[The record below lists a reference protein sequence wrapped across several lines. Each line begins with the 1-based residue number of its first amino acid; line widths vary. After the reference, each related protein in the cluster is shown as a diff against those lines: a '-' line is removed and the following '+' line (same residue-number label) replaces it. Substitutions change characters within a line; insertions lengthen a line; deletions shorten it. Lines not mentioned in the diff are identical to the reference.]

1 MDDPLKTC
9 PICNEPCDVEVN
21 TLGKKGCARIK
32 DSSQRRQNRTVQPT
46 VGQRVHI
53 ECRRDYTNDNNIEKD
68 LRQQNRD
75 TDKTELGER
84 STRSKQHRF
93 DFASCCFFCGTRV
106 NLSKTRGPDEAYRV
120 RTLSLQTEILKKCDE
135 RNDEW
140 ADIVKGKLEFARDL
154 HAADAVYHITCNCN
168 FRAFGLS
175 IPKRYNDKPGAYALT
190 NAPSRSV
197 GRPPDTEK
205 LEVFEK
211 TAEYLINHD
220 DEQITIGELVQK
232 MQEFSGGVGYTTKW
246 MKEKLLERFGENII
260 IANILGKSNVVTF
273 RTTAKSILH
282 DFYNSP
288 KTNDDESEKL
298 KLVKAAA
305 ALIKNEIKAASATT
319 NKEYPTS
326 EDISSGAY
334 NLDFVPQSLQL
345 FLRLIF
351 SEKDAD
357 NKIASV
363 GQAIVQA
370 ARPRVVI
377 APLQIGLGVQMHHHF
392 GSRYLIDVLNAM
404 GFSSSYTEVQRFEA
418 NAAVSQ
424 STDIPGCAKN
434 VILQYVADNVDHNSC
449 TLDGYNSF
457 HGMGMIAT
465 TTPGTRR
472 TTPIPR
478 LDVTSKDSKE
488 KGTIDIVYFQSKAVH
503 FGNTTYRELEN
514 LRAVD
519 PSIHLDVLWK
529 VVWPLKPARPSW
541 SGTMQAVH
549 NDRHPGK
556 SSVFF
561 LPMID
566 MNPGDL
572 TCIHSTLLFTAKEA
586 KRHGSTPVLTFDQ
599 PLFWKAHEIVA
610 NKPDD
615 ADLASIVLRLE
626 GFHMEMSFLGCIGR
640 LMEGSGL
647 QEVLELT
654 YAPTAVNYM
663 LQGKAVSRAVRGH
676 FLVDSA
682 LNALLTSQTFK
693 ISLPLPDLDVTL
705 SDVSIEEIDSTDV
718 PEDVQ
723 IAGTVDDIAPSANE
737 DAPVSCEEPDG
748 DLARAAN
755 MWDLLMSGAIPL
767 GEVCVDET
775 IASIQLKLERQKQ
788 TLKCHPT
795 AALWIQY
802 MDMVDIL
809 RKFLKAE
816 RTGNWDLHLST
827 AHEMMPFMAAAG
839 HNLYTKSLHLYLQ
852 DMLQLK
858 ETHKD
863 VYQSF
868 QAGHHVRRT
877 DRCWAGLSTDR

>member
-9 PICNEPCDVEVN
+9 PICNEPCDVEFN

-168 FRAFGLS
+168 FRALGLS

-220 DEQITIGELVQK
+220 DEQITIGELVQEK

-246 MKEKLLERFGENII
+246 MKEKLLERFNEKII

-334 NLDFVPQSLQL
+334 NLDFVLQSLQL

-424 STDIPGCAKN
+424 
-434 VILQYVADNVDHNSC
+434 LQ
-449 TLDGYNSF
+449 
-457 HGMGMIAT
+457 I
-465 TTPGTRR
+465 
-472 TTPIPR
+472 
-478 LDVTSKDSKE
+478 
-488 KGTIDIVYFQSKAVH
+488 FQ
-503 FGNTTYRELEN
+503 
-514 LRAVD
+514 
-519 PSIHLDVLWK
+519 
-529 VVWPLKPARPSW
+529 
-541 SGTMQAVH
+541 
-549 NDRHPGK
+549 
-556 SSVFF
+556 
-561 LPMID
+561 
-566 MNPGDL
+566 
-572 TCIHSTLLFTAKEA
+572 
-586 KRHGSTPVLTFDQ
+586 
-599 PLFWKAHEIVA
+599 
-610 NKPDD
+610 
-615 ADLASIVLRLE
+615 
-626 GFHMEMSFLGCIGR
+626 
-640 LMEGSGL
+640 
-647 QEVLELT
+647 
-654 YAPTAVNYM
+654 
-663 LQGKAVSRAVRGH
+663 
-676 FLVDSA
+676 
-682 LNALLTSQTFK
+682 
-693 ISLPLPDLDVTL
+693 
-705 SDVSIEEIDSTDV
+705 DV
-718 PEDVQ
+718 P
-723 IAGTVDDIAPSANE
+723 
-737 DAPVSCEEPDG
+737 
-748 DLARAAN
+748 R
-755 MWDLLMSGAIPL
+755 M
-767 GEVCVDET
+767 
-775 IASIQLKLERQKQ
+775 
-788 TLKCHPT
+788 
-795 AALWIQY
+795 
-802 MDMVDIL
+802 
-809 RKFLKAE
+809 
-816 RTGNWDLHLST
+816 
-827 AHEMMPFMAAAG
+827 
-839 HNLYTKSLHLYLQ
+839 
-852 DMLQLK
+852 
-858 ETHKD
+858 
-863 VYQSF
+863 
-868 QAGHHVRRT
+868 
-877 DRCWAGLSTDR
+877 